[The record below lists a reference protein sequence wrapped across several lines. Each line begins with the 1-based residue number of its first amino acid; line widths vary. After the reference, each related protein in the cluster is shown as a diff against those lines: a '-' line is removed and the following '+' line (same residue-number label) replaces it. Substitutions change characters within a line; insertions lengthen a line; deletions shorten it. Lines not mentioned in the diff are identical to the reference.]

1 MNAMLDKLMS
11 LKGQI
16 ATITTTRPMKVR
28 KGVAPITKTSKFQCR
43 VGVNYDNIARVQAKR
58 ESGELPTENAGLPW
72 GRWVEFPYVI
82 EHKGELYFRCTA
94 IRNQFV
100 PQTTYAQ
107 LGDPI
112 TADQARSMCLAS
124 EFKPSDG
131 EVFNVKLSSIIDVA

>member
-16 ATITTTRPMKVR
+16 ATITTTRPMKTR

-43 VGVNYDNIARVQAKR
+43 VGVNYDNIARVQDKR
-58 ESGELPTENAGLPW
+58 ANGELPAENAGLPW
-72 GRWVEFPYVI
+72 GHWVEFPYVI

-94 IRNQFV
+94 LKNQFR
-100 PQTTYAQ
+100 PQTQFTQ
-107 LGDPI
+107 FNDPI
-112 TADQARSMCLAS
+112 SAEQAKSMCLAS
-124 EFKPSDG
+124 EFKSSDA